1 MAMQRILFGFLLS
14 IAIASSANAENV
26 PGSRQSCIRTAM
38 AAGSAALG
46 NPAQLNRLYER
57 YFAGD
62 RLAQLAAGNDWQKY
76 SSAQKDA
83 QRERVRQVVVYSLG
97 SSLASYRGSRVQFL
111 GQNGSKVRGIV
122 TAPNGQ
128 RSIITWHFVGPCKFV
143 NLSIE
148 GYGSLVG
155 AIGKVSSKK

>member
-1 MAMQRILFGFLLS
+1 MAIERMIFGFFLS
-14 IAIASSANAENV
+14 LALAASANAASV
-26 PGSRQSCIRTAM
+26 SGSRQSCIRTAM

-46 NPAQLNRLYER
+46 NPAQLNRLYNS

-62 RLAQLAAGNDWQKY
+62 RIAQLAAGKDWEKY
-76 SSAQKDA
+76 NSAQKDA
-83 QRERVRQVVVYSLG
+83 QRERVRKVVVYSLG

-122 TAPNGQ
+122 TSPKGQ

-143 NLSIE
+143 NVSIE

-155 AIGKVSSKK
+155 SVGKVSSKK

>member
-1 MAMQRILFGFLLS
+1 MAVQRILFGFLLS

-26 PGSRQSCIRTAM
+26 TGSRQSCIRTAM

-62 RLAQLAAGNDWQKY
+62 RIAQLAAGNDWQNY

-83 QRERVRQVVVYSLG
+83 QRERVRKVVVYSLG

-111 GQNGSKVRGIV
+111 GQNGSKVRGVV
-122 TAPNGQ
+122 TTPNGQ

-143 NLSIE
+143 NVSIE

-155 AIGKVSSKK
+155 AVGKVSSKK